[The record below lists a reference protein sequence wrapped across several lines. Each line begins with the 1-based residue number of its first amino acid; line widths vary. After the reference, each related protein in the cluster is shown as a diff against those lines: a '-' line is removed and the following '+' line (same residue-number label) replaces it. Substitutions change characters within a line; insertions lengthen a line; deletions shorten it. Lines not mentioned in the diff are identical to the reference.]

1 MAVNDLIQLTV
12 DDTNSV
18 VNLGRGMYIEACST
32 YSNPQWGTCQV
43 YFTDISVSEN
53 NSTGRK
59 ITISSAKAT
68 AHFLFISREFV
79 VYSFDDVFIPFS
91 SFHGIISSN
100 SFQSFQPTTEESLS
114 AKRVLE
120 KALNQK
126 PFRCSYAGACL

>member
-1 MAVNDLIQLTV
+1 MNDLIQLTV
-12 DDTNSV
+12 DGTKST

-91 SFHGIISSN
+91 SFHGIIPSTSG
-100 SFQSFQPTTEESLS
+100 SFQPTTEESLS

-120 KALNQK
+120 RALNQK